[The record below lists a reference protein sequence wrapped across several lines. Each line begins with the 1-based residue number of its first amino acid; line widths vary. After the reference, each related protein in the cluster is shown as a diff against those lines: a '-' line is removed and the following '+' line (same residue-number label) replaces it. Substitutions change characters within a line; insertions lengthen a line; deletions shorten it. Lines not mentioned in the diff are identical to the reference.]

1 MFLRGGGL
9 CFSLDLTR
17 SAHKEGIVVEKSRVP
32 GSAVAN
38 VTLTSPAVGLRL
50 HWDGE
55 SLLDVEASEVP
66 FLSPSLLSFQAV
78 GPPSFSA
85 QALPYWT
92 AENVRFVPLSFSPV
106 IAWEQAAACTLLL
119 LDPLLLANLSYD
131 NIASATG
138 ELVWIGWGE
147 LPASATPAV
156 RPALLIHS
164 LRAAVPAAPT
174 MIVPSLPACDP
185 LLRHVALA
193 LRAKIEGTSTA
204 ERLYAEVLTN
214 ALAVHFLRRYA
225 ASQPHPEEL
234 TGGLSPYKL
243 RRTTAYIKAH
253 LTHELSL
260 VTLAAVGET
269 SPAHFAR
276 LFKLTTGRTPHQY
289 VIMCRMDRAK
299 LLLAE
304 TEVSLSDIG
313 LQVGCADQSHFTALF
328 HKHVS
333 MTPKAY
339 RDSTKTPSEAPN
351 HGAPGE
357 ADA

>member
-1 MFLRGGGL
+1 M
-9 CFSLDLTR
+9 
-17 SAHKEGIVVEKSRVP
+17 VEKSRVP

-50 HWDGE
+50 HWDGK
-55 SLLDVEASEVP
+55 SIPDAEASEVP
-66 FLSPSLLSFQAV
+66 FLSPPLPSFQAI
-78 GPPSFSA
+78 GPPSFTA
-85 QALPYWT
+85 HALPHWT
-92 AENVRFVPLSFSPV
+92 AGNVCLVSRSPSREIV
-106 IAWEQAAACTLLL
+106 WEQAAAGTILV
-119 LDPLLLANLSYD
+119 LDSLLLANLSYD
-131 NIASATG
+131 NISSATG
-138 ELVWIGWGE
+138 ELVWVGWGG
-147 LPASATPAV
+147 LPASLPLAV
-156 RPALLIHS
+156 RPALLIRS
-164 LRAAVPAAPT
+164 LRAVVSVAPT
-174 MIVPSLPACDP
+174 TIALSLPAHDP

-193 LRAKIEGTSTA
+193 LQATIEGTSAA

-225 ASQPHPEEL
+225 SSQPHHEEL

-339 RDSTKTPSEAPN
+339 RDSTKTLFGSPSHCE
-351 HGAPGE
+351 PGE
-357 ADA
+357 AGS